1 MNQYVCILVGNSTR
15 CTIAEGGELAKTRG
29 INPSIGK
36 YRELSDKELVRSARS
51 GDRLAESVLINR
63 YQYLA
68 HVKARSYFLTGADHE
83 DTVQEGM
90 IGLFK
95 AVRDYKED
103 ELCSFRSFA
112 ILCITRQII
121 TAVKTHARKKH
132 NPLSS
137 YQSLDTQVPDESL
150 LDSLASQGSGS
161 EKSEDPLELFI
172 FEEELDGVI
181 EILRD
186 KLSDLEWSVFVE
198 YLEGKSYQEIAQNI
212 NCETKV
218 VDNALCRIKQKV
230 KKECALSA

>member
-1 MNQYVCILVGNSTR
+1 MAR
-15 CTIAEGGELAKTRG
+15 KKTV
-29 INPSIGK
+29 NPSVKK
-36 YRELSDKELVRSARS
+36 YREMSDKELVRSSRS
-51 GDRLAESVLINR
+51 GDRLAESVLISR

-95 AVRDYKED
+95 AIRDYKED

-137 YQSLDTQVPDESL
+137 YQSLDTQGPDENL
-150 LDSLASQGSGS
+150 LDSLASQSSGS
-161 EKSEDPLELFI
+161 DKSEDPLELFI

-181 EILRD
+181 AILRD

-198 YLEGKSYQEIAQNI
+198 YLEGKSYQEIAAEI
-212 NCETKV
+212 DCETKV
-218 VDNALCRIKQKV
+218 VDNALCRIKQKI
-230 KKECALSA
+230 KKECALSEVG

>member
-1 MNQYVCILVGNSTR
+1 M
-15 CTIAEGGELAKTRG
+15 
-29 INPSIGK
+29 
-36 YRELSDKELVRSARS
+36 SDKELVRSTRS
-51 GDRLAESVLINR
+51 GDRLAESVLISR

-95 AVRDYKED
+95 AIRDYKED

-150 LDSLASQGSGS
+150 LDTLANQTMAD
-161 EKSEDPLELFI
+161 KSEDPLDLFI
-172 FEEELDGVI
+172 FEEELDTVI
-181 EILRD
+181 AILRD

-198 YLEGKSYQEIAQNI
+198 YLDGKSYQEIAVEI
-212 NCETKV
+212 ACETKV
-218 VDNALCRIKQKV
+218 VDNALCRIKQKI
-230 KKECALSA
+230 KKECALSEAAGQ

>member
-1 MNQYVCILVGNSTR
+1 MS
-15 CTIAEGGELAKTRG
+15 RG
-29 INPSIGK
+29 KAVNPSVKK
-36 YRELSDKELVRSARS
+36 YRDMSDKELVRAARE
-51 GDRLAESVLINR
+51 GDTAAESILISR

-68 HVKARSYFLTGADHE
+68 HVKARSYFLTGAEHE

-95 AVRDYKED
+95 AIRDYKED

-121 TAVKTHARKKH
+121 TAVKTYARKKH

-137 YQSLDTQVPDESL
+137 YQSLDSQVPDESI
-150 LDSLASQGSGS
+150 LDSLAAQSAGSD
-161 EKSEDPLELFI
+161 KSEDPLELFI
-172 FEEELDGVI
+172 YDEELDNVI
-181 EILRD
+181 SILRD

-198 YLEGKSYQEIAQNI
+198 YLDGKSYQEIADDLG
-212 NCETKV
+212 CETKV
-218 VDNALCRIKQKV
+218 VDNALCRIKQKI

>member
-1 MNQYVCILVGNSTR
+1 MGRT
-15 CTIAEGGELAKTRG
+15 KTV
-29 INPSIGK
+29 NPSVKK
-36 YRELSDKELVRSARS
+36 YRDMSDKELVRGARS
-51 GDRLAESVLINR
+51 GDPLAESVIIHR

-95 AVRDYKED
+95 AIRDYKED

-150 LDSLASQGSGS
+150 LDSLASNSIGPD
-161 EKSEDPLELFI
+161 KSEDPLELFI
-172 FEEELDGVI
+172 FGEELDGVI
-181 EILRD
+181 NILKD

-198 YLEGKSYQEIAQNI
+198 YLEGKSYQEIAEEI
-212 NCETKV
+212 ACETKV
-218 VDNALCRIKQKV
+218 VDNALCRIKQKI
-230 KKECALSA
+230 KKECALTA

>member
-1 MNQYVCILVGNSTR
+1 MARTRNQ
-15 CTIAEGGELAKTRG
+15 
-29 INPSIGK
+29 NPSLRK
-36 YRELSDKELVRSARS
+36 YRELSDKYLVRYARAADS
-51 GDRLAESVLINR
+51 LAETVLIER

-95 AVRDYKED
+95 AIRDFKED

-137 YQSLDTQVPDESL
+137 YQSLDTQVPDENL
-150 LDSLASQGSGS
+150 LDSLASQGLGPV
-161 EKSEDPLELFI
+161 KSEDPLELFI
-172 FEEELDGVI
+172 FDEELDGVI
-181 EILRD
+181 GILRD

-198 YLEGKSYQEIAQNI
+198 YLEGKSYQEISEELD
-212 NCETKV
+212 CETKV
-218 VDNALCRIKQKV
+218 VDNALCRIKQKI
-230 KKECALSA
+230 KKECALTA

>member
-1 MNQYVCILVGNSTR
+1 MTR
-15 CTIAEGGELAKTRG
+15 KKEV
-29 INPSIGK
+29 NPSVKK
-36 YRELSDKELVRSARS
+36 YREMSDKELVRGSRE
-51 GDRLAESVLINR
+51 GDSLAERVLIHR

-95 AVRDYKED
+95 AIRDYKED

-137 YQSLDTQVPDESL
+137 YQSLDTQIPDENL
-150 LDSLASQGSGS
+150 LDSLASQGRNAD
-161 EKSEDPLELFI
+161 KSDDPLDLFI
-172 FEEELDGVI
+172 FEEELDSI
-181 EILRD
+181 ISILRD
-186 KLSDLEWSVFVE
+186 KLSDLEWRVFVE
-198 YLEGKSYQEIAQNI
+198 YLDGKSYQEISVALA
-212 NCETKV
+212 CETKV
-218 VDNALCRIKQKV
+218 VDNALCRIKQKI
-230 KKECALSA
+230 KKECTIAEASGS

>member
-1 MNQYVCILVGNSTR
+1 LPRS
-15 CTIAEGGELAKTRG
+15 KTV
-29 INPSIGK
+29 NPSIRK
-36 YRELSDKELVRSARS
+36 YKALSDKELVRQIRS
-51 GDRLAESVLINR
+51 GDPVAESVLISR

-95 AVRDYKED
+95 AIRDYKEG

-137 YQSLDTQVPDESL
+137 YQSLDTQVPDESI
-150 LDSLASQGSGS
+150 LDSLASHTLGSD
-161 EKSEDPLELFI
+161 KSDDPLDLFI

-181 EILRD
+181 GVLRE

-198 YLEGKSYQEIAQNI
+198 YLDGKSYQEIAEGVD
-212 NCETKV
+212 CETKV
-218 VDNALCRIKQKV
+218 VDNALCRIKQKIR
-230 KKECALSA
+230 KECALSA

>member
-1 MNQYVCILVGNSTR
+1 MARRKTVNPSTR
-15 CTIAEGGELAKTRG
+15 
-29 INPSIGK
+29 K
-36 YRELSDKELVRSARS
+36 YREMSDKELVRGCRA
-51 GDRLAESVLINR
+51 GDGVAENVLISR

-95 AVRDYKED
+95 AIRDYKED

-150 LDSLASQGSGS
+150 LDTLASHSIGSD
-161 EKSEDPLELFI
+161 KSEDPLDLFI
-172 FEEELDGVI
+172 FEEELDTVI
-181 EILRD
+181 AILRD

-198 YLEGKSYQEIAQNI
+198 YLDGKSYQEIAGELA
-212 NCETKV
+212 CETKV
-218 VDNALCRIKQKV
+218 VDNALCRIKQKI
-230 KKECALSA
+230 KKECALSEAS

>member
-1 MNQYVCILVGNSTR
+1 M
-15 CTIAEGGELAKTRG
+15 AKSKTV
-29 INPSIGK
+29 NPFIK
-36 YRELSDKELVRSARS
+36 RYKEQTDKELIRSIRS
-51 GDRLAESVLINR
+51 GDRVAESVLISR

-95 AVRDYKED
+95 AIRDYKEG

-137 YQSLDTQVPDESL
+137 YQSLDTQVPDESI
-150 LDSLASQGSGS
+150 LDSLASQSLGSD
-161 EKSEDPLELFI
+161 KSEDPLQLFI
-172 FEEELDGVI
+172 FEEELDTVIGV
-181 EILRD
+181 LRE

-198 YLEGKSYQEIAQNI
+198 YLDGKSYQEIAVDVA
-212 NCETKV
+212 CETKV
-218 VDNALCRIKQKV
+218 VDNALCRIKQKIR
-230 KKECALSA
+230 KECALSA

>member
-1 MNQYVCILVGNSTR
+1 M
-15 CTIAEGGELAKTRG
+15 AKSKTV
-29 INPSIGK
+29 NPSIRRYK
-36 YRELSDKELVRSARS
+36 ELTDKELIRGIRS
-51 GDRLAESVLINR
+51 GDPVAESVLISR

-95 AVRDYKED
+95 AIRDYKEA

-137 YQSLDTQVPDESL
+137 YQSLDTQVPDESI
-150 LDSLASQGSGS
+150 LDSLAAQSMGSD
-161 EKSEDPLELFI
+161 KSEDPLQLFI
-172 FEEELDGVI
+172 FEEELDAVIGV
-181 EILRD
+181 LRE

-198 YLEGKSYQEIAQNI
+198 YLDGKSYQEIAVQVD
-212 NCETKV
+212 CETKV
-218 VDNALCRIKQKV
+218 VDNALCRIKQKIR
-230 KKECALSA
+230 KECALTA

>member
-1 MNQYVCILVGNSTR
+1 MAR
-15 CTIAEGGELAKTRG
+15 RKTV
-29 INPSIGK
+29 NPSVKK
-36 YRELSDKELVRSARS
+36 YRELSDKELVRASRS
-51 GDRLAESVLINR
+51 GDRLAESVLISR

-95 AVRDYKED
+95 AIRDYKEG

-137 YQSLDTQVPDESL
+137 YQSLDTQVPDENL
-150 LDSLASQGSGS
+150 LDSLASQGLGS
-161 EKSEDPLELFI
+161 DKSEDPLDLFI
-172 FEEELDGVI
+172 FEEELDTVI
-181 EILRD
+181 AILRD

-198 YLEGKSYQEIAQNI
+198 YLDGKSYQEIAEDI
-212 NCETKV
+212 DCETKV
-218 VDNALCRIKQKV
+218 VDNALCRIKQKI
-230 KKECALSA
+230 KKECALTEAAG

>member
-1 MNQYVCILVGNSTR
+1 MPRS
-15 CTIAEGGELAKTRG
+15 KTV
-29 INPSIGK
+29 NPSIKK
-36 YRELSDKELVRSARS
+36 YKALSDKELVRQIRS
-51 GDRLAESVLINR
+51 GDPVAESFLISR

-95 AVRDYKED
+95 AIRDYKEG

-137 YQSLDTQVPDESL
+137 YQSLDTQVPDESI
-150 LDSLASQGSGS
+150 LDSLASHTLGSD
-161 EKSEDPLELFI
+161 KSEDPLDLFI

-181 EILRD
+181 GVLRE

-198 YLEGKSYQEIAQNI
+198 YLDGKSYQEIAEGVD
-212 NCETKV
+212 CETKV
-218 VDNALCRIKQKV
+218 VDNALCRIKQKIR
-230 KKECALSA
+230 KECALSA

>member
-1 MNQYVCILVGNSTR
+1 LPRS
-15 CTIAEGGELAKTRG
+15 KTV
-29 INPSIGK
+29 NPSIRK
-36 YRELSDKELVRSARS
+36 YKALSDKELVRQIRS
-51 GDRLAESVLINR
+51 GDPVAESVLISR

-95 AVRDYKED
+95 AIRDYKEG

-137 YQSLDTQVPDESL
+137 YQSLDTQVPDESI
-150 LDSLASQGSGS
+150 LDSLASHTLGSD
-161 EKSEDPLELFI
+161 KSEDPLELFI

-181 EILRD
+181 AILRD

-198 YLEGKSYQEIAQNI
+198 YLDGKSYQEIAEGVD
-212 NCETKV
+212 CETKV
-218 VDNALCRIKQKV
+218 VDNALCRIKQKIR
-230 KKECALSA
+230 KECALSA

>member
-1 MNQYVCILVGNSTR
+1 MARTRNQ
-15 CTIAEGGELAKTRG
+15 
-29 INPSIGK
+29 NPSLKK
-36 YRELSDKELVRSARS
+36 YRELSDKYLVRSARAADS
-51 GDRLAESVLINR
+51 LAETVLIER

-95 AVRDYKED
+95 AIRDFKED

-137 YQSLDTQVPDESL
+137 YQSLDTQVPDENL
-150 LDSLASQGSGS
+150 LDSLASQGRGP

-172 FEEELDGVI
+172 FDEELDGVI
-181 EILRD
+181 GILRD

-198 YLEGKSYQEIAQNI
+198 YLEGKSYQEISEELD
-212 NCETKV
+212 CETKV
-218 VDNALCRIKQKV
+218 VDNALCRIKQKI
-230 KKECALSA
+230 KKECALTA

>member
-1 MNQYVCILVGNSTR
+1 M
-15 CTIAEGGELAKTRG
+15 AKSKTV
-29 INPSIGK
+29 NPSIRRYK
-36 YRELSDKELVRSARS
+36 ELTDKELIRGIRS
-51 GDRLAESVLINR
+51 GDPVAESVLISR

-95 AVRDYKED
+95 AIRDYKEA

-137 YQSLDTQVPDESL
+137 YQSLDTQVPDESI
-150 LDSLASQGSGS
+150 LDSLAAQSMGSD
-161 EKSEDPLELFI
+161 KSEDPLQLFI
-172 FEEELDGVI
+172 FEEELDAVI
-181 EILRD
+181 SILRE

-198 YLEGKSYQEIAQNI
+198 YLDGKSYQEIAVQVD
-212 NCETKV
+212 CETKV
-218 VDNALCRIKQKV
+218 VDNALCRIKQKIR
-230 KKECALSA
+230 KECALTA

>member
-1 MNQYVCILVGNSTR
+1 LPRS
-15 CTIAEGGELAKTRG
+15 KTV
-29 INPSIGK
+29 NPSIKK
-36 YRELSDKELVRSARS
+36 YKALSDKELIRGIRS
-51 GDRLAESVLINR
+51 GDRVAEAVLINR

-95 AVRDYKED
+95 AIRDYKEG

-137 YQSLDTQVPDESL
+137 YQSLDTQVPDESI
-150 LDSLASQGSGS
+150 LDSLASHTLGSD
-161 EKSEDPLELFI
+161 KSEDPLDLFI
-172 FEEELDGVI
+172 FEEELDSVIGV
-181 EILRD
+181 LRE

-198 YLEGKSYQEIAQNI
+198 YLDGKSYQEIAEEVD
-212 NCETKV
+212 CETKV
-218 VDNALCRIKQKV
+218 VDNALCRIKQKIR
-230 KKECALSA
+230 KECALSA

>member
-1 MNQYVCILVGNSTR
+1 MPRS
-15 CTIAEGGELAKTRG
+15 KTV
-29 INPSIGK
+29 NPSIRK
-36 YRELSDKELVRSARS
+36 YKALSDKELVRQIRS
-51 GDRLAESVLINR
+51 GDPVAESVLISR

-83 DTVQEGM
+83 DPVQEGM

-95 AVRDYKED
+95 AIRDYKEG

-137 YQSLDTQVPDESL
+137 YQSLDTQVPDESI
-150 LDSLASQGSGS
+150 LDSLASHTLGSD
-161 EKSEDPLELFI
+161 KSDDPLDLFI

-181 EILRD
+181 GVLRE

-198 YLEGKSYQEIAQNI
+198 YLDGKSYQEIAEGVD
-212 NCETKV
+212 CETKV
-218 VDNALCRIKQKV
+218 VDNALCRIKQKIR
-230 KKECALSA
+230 KECALSA

>member
-1 MNQYVCILVGNSTR
+1 M
-15 CTIAEGGELAKTRG
+15 AKSKTVS
-29 INPSIGK
+29 PSIKRYKG
-36 YRELSDKELVRSARS
+36 LTDKELIRSIHG
-51 GDRLAESVLINR
+51 GDRVAESVLIYR

-95 AVRDYKED
+95 AIRDYKEG

-137 YQSLDTQVPDESL
+137 YQSLDTQVPDESI
-150 LDSLASQGSGS
+150 LDSLASQSMRS
-161 EKSEDPLELFI
+161 DKTEDPLQLFI
-172 FEEELDGVI
+172 FEEELDAVIGV
-181 EILRD
+181 LRE

-198 YLEGKSYQEIAQNI
+198 YLDGKSYQEIAI
-212 NCETKV
+212 DVDCETKV
-218 VDNALCRIKQKV
+218 VDNALCRIKQKIR
-230 KKECALSA
+230 KECALSA

>member
-1 MNQYVCILVGNSTR
+1 MARS
-15 CTIAEGGELAKTRG
+15 KTV
-29 INPSIGK
+29 NPSIKK
-36 YRELSDKELVRSARS
+36 YRELTDKELVRSSRA
-51 GDRLAESVLINR
+51 GDPVAESVLINR

-68 HVKARSYFLTGADHE
+68 FVKARSYYLTGADHE

-95 AVRDYKED
+95 AIRDYKEG

-137 YQSLDTQVPDESL
+137 YQSLDTQIPDENL
-150 LDSLASQGSGS
+150 LDNLASHSLRAD
-161 EKSEDPLELFI
+161 KSEDPLELFI
-172 FEEELDGVI
+172 YEEELDSVI
-181 EILRD
+181 GILRD

-198 YLEGKSYQEIAQNI
+198 YLEGKSYQEIAQEI

-218 VDNALCRIKQKV
+218 VDNALCRIKQKM

>member
-1 MNQYVCILVGNSTR
+1 MGRT
-15 CTIAEGGELAKTRG
+15 KTV
-29 INPSIGK
+29 NPSVKK
-36 YRELSDKELVRSARS
+36 YRDMSDKELVRGARS
-51 GDRLAESVLINR
+51 GDPLAESVIIHR

-95 AVRDYKED
+95 AIRDYKED

-150 LDSLASQGSGS
+150 LDSLASNSIGPD
-161 EKSEDPLELFI
+161 KSEDPLELFI
-172 FEEELDGVI
+172 FGEELDGVI
-181 EILRD
+181 NILKD

-198 YLEGKSYQEIAQNI
+198 YLDGKSYQEIAEELA
-212 NCETKV
+212 CETKV
-218 VDNALCRIKQKV
+218 VDNALCRIKQKI
-230 KKECALSA
+230 KKECAVQLAQQQAG

>member
-1 MNQYVCILVGNSTR
+1 M
-15 CTIAEGGELAKTRG
+15 AKSKTV
-29 INPSIGK
+29 NPFIK
-36 YRELSDKELVRSARS
+36 RYKEQTDKELIRSIRT
-51 GDRLAESVLINR
+51 GDRVAESVLISR

-95 AVRDYKED
+95 AIRDYKEG

-137 YQSLDTQVPDESL
+137 YQSLDTQVPDESI
-150 LDSLASQGSGS
+150 LDSLASQSLGSD
-161 EKSEDPLELFI
+161 KSEDPLQLFI
-172 FEEELDGVI
+172 FEEELDTVIGV
-181 EILRD
+181 LRE

-198 YLEGKSYQEIAQNI
+198 YLDGKSYQEIAVDVA
-212 NCETKV
+212 CETKV
-218 VDNALCRIKQKV
+218 VDNALCRIKQKIR
-230 KKECALSA
+230 KECALSA

>member
-1 MNQYVCILVGNSTR
+1 MARSKGV
-15 CTIAEGGELAKTRG
+15 
-29 INPSIGK
+29 NPSIKK

-51 GDRLAESVLINR
+51 GDRVGEAVLINR

-95 AVRDYKED
+95 AIRDYKEA

-137 YQSLDTQVPDESL
+137 YQSLDTQVPDEGL
-150 LDSLASQGSGS
+150 LDTLAQRTLGGS
-161 EKSEDPLELFI
+161 EKSEDPLDLFI
-172 FEEELDGVI
+172 HEEELDSVI
-181 EILRD
+181 GILKE

-198 YLEGKSYQEIAQNI
+198 YLDGKSYQEIAQEI
-212 NCETKV
+212 DCETKV
-218 VDNALCRIKQKV
+218 VDNALCRIKQKIRR
-230 KKECALSA
+230 EYALSA

>member
-1 MNQYVCILVGNSTR
+1 
-15 CTIAEGGELAKTRG
+15 LAKTRTV
-29 INPSIGK
+29 NPSIRR
-36 YRELSDKELVRSARS
+36 YRELTDKELIRCIRG
-51 GDRLAESVLINR
+51 GDRVAESVLISR

-95 AVRDYKED
+95 AIRDYKES

-137 YQSLDTQVPDESL
+137 YQSLDTQVPDESI
-150 LDSLASQGSGS
+150 LDSLAAHSMSS
-161 EKSEDPLELFI
+161 DKSEDPLQLFI
-172 FEEELDGVI
+172 FEEELDTVIGV
-181 EILRD
+181 LRE

-198 YLEGKSYQEIAQNI
+198 YLDGMSYQEIALKVD
-212 NCETKV
+212 CETKV
-218 VDNALCRIKQKV
+218 VDNALCRIKQKIR
-230 KKECALSA
+230 KECALSA

>member
-1 MNQYVCILVGNSTR
+1 MAKNK
-15 CTIAEGGELAKTRG
+15 TIS
-29 INPSIGK
+29 PSVTK
-36 YRELSDKELVRSARS
+36 YREMSDKELIRCARS
-51 GDRLAESVLINR
+51 GDLVAESVIINR

-95 AVRDYKED
+95 AIRDYKES

-137 YQSLDTQVPDESL
+137 YQSLDTQVPDESI
-150 LDSLASQGSGS
+150 LDSLASQSVGGD
-161 EKSEDPLELFI
+161 KSEDPLDLFI
-172 FEEELDGVI
+172 YEEELDSVI
-181 EILRD
+181 AVLKE

-198 YLEGKSYQEIAQNI
+198 YLDGKSYQEIAEHI
-212 NCETKV
+212 DCETKV
-218 VDNALCRIKQKV
+218 VDNALCRIKQKI
-230 KKECALSA
+230 KKECALAV

>member
-1 MNQYVCILVGNSTR
+1 MARG
-15 CTIAEGGELAKTRG
+15 KTS
-29 INPSIGK
+29 NPSVK
-36 YRELSDKELVRSARS
+36 RYRELSDKELVRGARS
-51 GDRLAESVLINR
+51 GDGLAESVLISR

-95 AVRDYKED
+95 AIRDYKEH

-150 LDSLASQGSGS
+150 LDSLASHTLRN
-161 EKSEDPLELFI
+161 EKSEDPLDLFL
-172 FEEELDGVI
+172 FEEELDNVI
-181 EILRD
+181 GILRE

-198 YLEGKSYQEIAQNI
+198 YLDGKSYQEIAQDI
-212 NCETKV
+212 ACETKV
-218 VDNALCRIKQKV
+218 VDNALCRIKQKI
-230 KKECALSA
+230 KKECAMSA

>member
-1 MNQYVCILVGNSTR
+1 MPQGGGLARTR
-15 CTIAEGGELAKTRG
+15 NV
-29 INPSIGK
+29 NPAIKK
-36 YRELSDKELVRSARS
+36 YRELSDKELLRLSRSS
-51 GDRLAESVLINR
+51 DPVAESVLIER

-95 AVRDYKED
+95 AIRDYKEG

-150 LDSLASQGSGS
+150 LDSLSSHGGSS
-161 EKSEDPLELFI
+161 EKLEDPLDLFI
-172 FEEELDGVI
+172 YEEELDGVI
-181 EILRD
+181 SILRD
-186 KLSDLEWSVFVE
+186 KLSGLEWSVFVE
-198 YLEGKSYQEIAQNI
+198 YLEGKSYQEIAEELT
-212 NCETKV
+212 CETKV
-218 VDNALCRIKQKV
+218 VDNALCRIKQKI
-230 KKECALSA
+230 KKECALTA